1 MTGKR
6 TTRANSTEVASLAGV
21 SIAAVSRAFTPGSSI
36 TPKLAEKVFA
46 AARALN
52 YVPNTLA
59 RSIITRQTNIV
70 AVMLPRTANPRYA
83 DLLTEISTRVE
94 GIGKQV
100 LLFSPKSSDDFDR
113 SLQHMLQFQVDAIVI
128 AAATISSQMA
138 ELCVGRNVP
147 VVVIVRHV
155 PGLPVHS
162 VRGDAYQGGK
172 LAADLMLSGGA
183 RRLAVITGPSDLTTM
198 VQRSQAIM
206 ERASAALGADAV
218 TMVEADLSYEG
229 GYAATLALMKDQ
241 KPDSIICLT
250 DVMALGAMDAV
261 RHELKLRVPEDVA
274 IVGFDDI
281 PASGYASYDL
291 TTIRTPVTEI
301 VDHLM
306 DLIKPEAAV
315 AAPVS
320 IEIPAEVVMRTSTR
334 RPANSPN

>member
-6 TTRANSTEVASLAGV
+6 TARANSTEVARLAGV

-36 TPKLAEKVFA
+36 SPKLAEKVFA
-46 AARALN
+46 AARELN

-59 RSIITRQTNIV
+59 RSIITRETNIV
-70 AVMLPRTANPRYA
+70 AVMIPRTANPRYA
-83 DLLTEISTRVE
+83 DLLSEISARVE

-100 LLFSPKSSDDFDR
+100 LLFSPASSDDFDR

-128 AAATISSQMA
+128 AAATISSRMA

-162 VRGDAYQGGK
+162 VRGDAHQGGR
-172 LAADLMLSGGA
+172 LAADIMLAGGA
-183 RRLAVITGPSDLTTM
+183 RRLGIITGPPDLTTM
-198 VQRSQAIM
+198 LQRSQAIM
-206 ERASAALGADAV
+206 DRASATLGADAV
-218 TMVEADLSYEG
+218 TMVDGGMSYEG
-229 GYAATLALMKDQ
+229 GYAATLELMKTG

-261 RHELKLRVPEDVA
+261 RHGLKLRVPEDVA
-274 IVGFDDI
+274 IMGFDDI
-281 PASGYASYDL
+281 PASGYASYEL

-306 DLIKPEAAV
+306 DLIKPAA
-315 AAPVS
+315 AHAEPVS

-334 RPANSPN
+334 SPV